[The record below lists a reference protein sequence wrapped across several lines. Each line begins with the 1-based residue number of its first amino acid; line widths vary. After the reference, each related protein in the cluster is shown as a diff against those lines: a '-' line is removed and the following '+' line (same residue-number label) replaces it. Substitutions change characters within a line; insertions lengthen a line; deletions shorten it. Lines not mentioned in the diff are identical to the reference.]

1 MKVDA
6 ACQTLVVCVVCRCA
20 HAGCGRVFNS
30 LEGLRQHAR
39 SADHGQPTGGG
50 SCADCGRLTL
60 PHRKRRS
67 QAKQKPERSRNS

>member
-60 PHRKRRS
+60 ARHKQAQPG
-67 QAKQKPERSRNS
+67 QAKA